1 MKPKFPLF
9 RFLSKFHVSVDL
21 YRSGRPRD
29 QANETSFGG
38 NILDKLF
45 DYLCAIDWMCPVI
58 GGYRRHTWN
67 TLSVLPLGNNFQV
80 IFIPPPPPSFS
91 MHIPSS
97 FKSRKIL
104 VATQWTQTWF
114 AFRAIYYLFLFCF
127 FSISIL
133 CVVSLL
139 LLLFLIV
146 FFSIFFFQ
154 SLSLGF
160 FSSSFTDKRTPQTFW
175 HVAKLGILTHHFL
188 PEED

>member
-127 FSISIL
+127 FFYFYSL
-133 CVVSLL
+133 CCIIIIVVVFNCF
-139 LLLFLIV
+139 FLYF
-146 FFSIFFFQ
+146 FFSISLARFF
-154 SLSLGF
+154 
-160 FSSSFTDKRTPQTFW
+160 
-175 HVAKLGILTHHFL
+175 
-188 PEED
+188 